1 MSSKDKVKEMREK
14 SQERRMQAAEK
25 FADTLKDK
33 LGDKVKVVAVWG
45 SVPKGE
51 HGYDSDI
58 DTLVILDDTKL
69 KNDVP
74 QDARDKIRRKVT
86 EAAKDTDE
94 RLTIQYFPFLT
105 EFWDSLRKGEP
116 LAIEAVRNGQP
127 VYDTGIFMPAKRLV
141 QRGKISGTRETV
153 KKRLKMAAAGYKK
166 AEKNFKQSIPHK
178 LEQVMANAGQA
189 PIMLVGKQPPAKEN
203 VPETLEEMFVEKD
216 LLEPEYV
223 EIAKELYEFGDK
235 GEKNSDEVTGQEV
248 EEHLDKADDFVRR
261 MHKLVSQLGARKKV
275 KNIVEDYKRFLKANV
290 AALKSQGVEPP
301 EDRDDLPEVV
311 AENLDVGED
320 HIAMFDQWE
329 EVIERVKNKEMDEVN
344 EKDLYELKQDT
355 KEFVSE
361 VGKDLKKA
369 QDEQKKAE
377 GMAPDMDTSSIAK
390 AANTEQ
396 MVPNLE
402 KKAEREVEKEEAE
415 AEDEETEEKQ

>member
-14 SQERRMQAAEK
+14 SQERRMEAAEK
-25 FADTLKDK
+25 FADKLKDK

-69 KNDVP
+69 RKDVP
-74 QDARDKIRRKVT
+74 KDARKKIRKKVT

-116 LAIEAVRNGQP
+116 LAIEAVRNGEP

-166 AEKNFKQSIPHK
+166 AEKNLKQSIPHK

-203 VPETLEEMFVEKD
+203 VPDTLEEMFVEKD
-216 LLEPEYV
+216 MLEEEYI
-223 EIAKELYEFGDK
+223 EIAEDLYDFGNK
-235 GEKNSDEVTGQEV
+235 GEKNSDEVTGEEV

-290 AALKSQGVEPP
+290 AALKSKGVEPP

-311 AENLDVGED
+311 AENLDVDED
-320 HIAMFDQWE
+320 HIEMFDQWE
-329 EVIERVKNKEMDEVN
+329 EVVEKVKNKEMDEVN
-344 EKDLYELKQDT
+344 DKDLYELKQDT

-369 QDEQKKAE
+369 KEEQEKAE
-377 GMAPDMDTSSIAK
+377 GMAPDMDTSSIAE
-390 AANTEQ
+390 AADTEE

-402 KKAEREVEKEEAE
+402 EKAEREVEEEE
-415 AEDEETEEKQ
+415 EEDEEKGEEK